1 MVLKTRPSH
10 QMRGDVVEVP
20 HHRMVVV
27 VWRIAAVVAGAGVVR
42 WSARVDS
49 RVFGTAATTT
59 AAQLVDGAQFGP
71 LYFLHLLSEVGNA
84 TLVA

>member
-1 MVLKTRPSH
+1 MLKTRPSH

-27 VWRIAAVVAGAGVVR
+27 VWRIAAVMAWAGVVR

-59 AAQLVDGAQFGP
+59 AQLVDGAQFGP

-84 TLVA
+84 T